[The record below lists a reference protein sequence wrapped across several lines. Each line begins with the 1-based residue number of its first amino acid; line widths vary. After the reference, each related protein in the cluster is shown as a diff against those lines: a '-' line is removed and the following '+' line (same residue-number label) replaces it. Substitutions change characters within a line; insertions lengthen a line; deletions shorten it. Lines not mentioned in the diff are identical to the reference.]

1 MSLPVLPNPSNLVA
15 VALVVNRTRDGANLV
30 FHYPPEASV
39 DHVASPPGSPEGDL
53 GQNDMILERLSQ
65 NQSKSQGG
73 GFHAGRGLDGRFA
86 PTAVSG
92 AAAPWETVTGFP
104 ASDLA
109 TLLSPGRPYHKTLFQ
124 VSLDPLHYVSCPVH
138 VPENGIWKRK
148 PSGLKSKSKVGSS
161 LNLQDLEPSTK
172 PRSDAPPAEDAGR
185 INSGGSLEAKPAAEE
200 GDKDEMGKKGEK
212 GEKAEKVS
220 SMTMFNIVFILNPKQ
235 HEVGELVNGL
245 HSNIIKKVNKAL
257 KYCQQRFDFVWKESK
272 QIIRDKEKAR
282 EQSTRYPPSDA
293 TVGKLTISREAHG
306 PTVERAPQGLLP
318 GSLHTGDLPVPGAEQ
333 DHQPHA
339 WARQH
344 TS

>member
-109 TLLSPGRPYHKTLFQ
+109 TLLSPGPTTRRSSRCRSTRCTTFRAPFT
-124 VSLDPLHYVSCPVH
+124 C
-138 VPENGIWKRK
+138 RRTA
-148 PSGLKSKSKVGSS
+148 SGKGSQAGSS
-161 LNLQDLEPSTK
+161 
-172 PRSDAPPAEDAGR
+172 PR
-185 INSGGSLEAKPAAEE
+185 
-200 GDKDEMGKKGEK
+200 
-212 GEKAEKVS
+212 
-220 SMTMFNIVFILNPKQ
+220 
-235 HEVGELVNGL
+235 
-245 HSNIIKKVNKAL
+245 
-257 KYCQQRFDFVWKESK
+257 
-272 QIIRDKEKAR
+272 AR
-282 EQSTRYPPSDA
+282 
-293 TVGKLTISREAHG
+293 
-306 PTVERAPQGLLP
+306 
-318 GSLHTGDLPVPGAEQ
+318 
-333 DHQPHA
+333 
-339 WARQH
+339 WARR
-344 TS
+344 